1 MTAYITCISDNK
13 VLSSSIYTVIKHI
26 HACYF
31 FRFTSGKYFNLLED
45 TKVTLDKK
53 KHIKRNRQIFKPVE
67 RNKMQPWLQN
77 EKRQTFKSDEKTK
90 YTLGYK
96 QKTKNKKIKNVVCLR
111 DRTPDL
117 RFDKICLTD
126 WAISRSKLQETF

>member
-26 HACYF
+26 HAFYF

-45 TKVTLDKK
+45 TKVALDKKKRKKAGKYFNLLKGTKTLLIKK

-67 RNKMQPWLQN
+67 RNKMQP
-77 EKRQTFKSDEKTK
+77 
-90 YTLGYK
+90 
-96 QKTKNKKIKNVVCLR
+96 
-111 DRTPDL
+111 
-117 RFDKICLTD
+117 
-126 WAISRSKLQETF
+126 